1 MKVKTTVRL
10 MRIRCMNR
18 LSVYALLLAIFYS
31 TPDARAAD
39 RPSRV
44 FTDVTHDA
52 GITAK
57 HAFGDDRLNN
67 IVEGTG
73 AGAMFFDYDD
83 DGWLDIYLLSG
94 TWLQEVNDNRG
105 RKYRGKLRNHLYR
118 NNRDGTFADVT
129 DQAGVGDESYGVGCS
144 AADFDNDGDL
154 DLYVLNYGKNVLYR
168 NEGNGTFIDISEQ
181 SGLDDPK
188 WSLSAPWFDYD
199 GDGDL
204 DVYVV
209 NYLEFDPV
217 FREYYAPDGYPGP
230 RSYGGQQDALYRN
243 NGNGTFTDVTEA
255 AGLINPDG
263 RGMSGTVADL
273 NNDGLL
279 DLYVT
284 NDAMENYFYRNSGD
298 GTFVEDGLVMGLAY
312 GEGGQNV
319 SSMGPAVGDVDRD
332 GWLDIYIPDMGY
344 GCLLLN
350 RNDYF
355 EDRTAPSKLA
365 VICGQYVGW
374 GGVLFDLDNNGYLD
388 LFVANG
394 DAHRQFAQEDVLLR
408 NDGKANF
415 EDIAADSGDYFR
427 QKYVGRGTTSGDYD
441 NDGDIDLLVVNLND
455 APRLLRN
462 DGDDKNNWLKLAV
475 KLPGGKSDAVG
486 ARVTVKTDAMTQVHD
501 LMPVSGYLSQADP
514 RPHFGLDDAEKAQ
527 VDIRWPDGRTTT
539 LKDVSANQILMVEQ
553 DAK

>member
-1 MKVKTTVRL
+1 VEPKTTVQLTRL
-10 MRIRCMNR
+10 ERVARC
-18 LSVYALLLAIFYS
+18 LASTLPLAILLS
-31 TPDARAAD
+31 TSTLHAAD
-39 RPSRV
+39 PALPV
-44 FTDVTHDA
+44 FTDVTLDA

-57 HAFGDDRLNN
+57 HSYGDDRLTN

-73 AGAMFFDYDD
+73 AGAMFFDYDGD
-83 DGWLDIYLLSG
+83 DWLDVYLLSG
-94 TWLQEVNDNRG
+94 CWLQEVNDNRG
-105 RKYRGKLRNHLYR
+105 RKYRGKLTNHLYR
-118 NNRDGTFADVT
+118 NNRDGTFTDVT
-129 DQAGVGDESYGVGCS
+129 EKAGVGDKGYGVGAS

-168 NEGNGTFIDISEQ
+168 NNGNGTFTDISEG
-181 SGLDDPK
+181 SGLDDAH

-209 NYLEFDPV
+209 NYLEFDPE
-217 FREYYAPDGYPGP
+217 FRDFYAPKGYPGP
-230 RSYGGQQDALYRN
+230 RSYSGQQDALYRN
-243 NGNGTFTDVTEA
+243 NGNGTFTDVTET

-284 NDAMENYFYRNSGD
+284 NDNMENYFYRNTGD
-298 GTFVEDGLVMGLAY
+298 GTFVEEGLIMELAY

-319 SSMGPAVGDVDRD
+319 SSMGPAVGDVNRD

-344 GCLLLN
+344 GCMLLN
-350 RNDYF
+350 REYHF
-355 EDRTAPSKLA
+355 EDRTASSKLA
-365 VICGQYVGW
+365 RVCGQYIGW
-374 GGVLFDLDNNGYLD
+374 GGVLFDYDNDGHLD

-394 DAHRQFAQEDVLLR
+394 DAHREYTQEDVLVR
-408 NDGKANF
+408 NDGTGSFK
-415 EDIAADSGDYFR
+415 DVAADSGEYFR

-455 APRLLRN
+455 TPRLLRN
-462 DGDDKNNWLKLAV
+462 DGGNKNNWLTVAV

-486 ARVTVKTDAMTQVHD
+486 ARVTVKTGDLTQIHD
-501 LMPVSGYLSQADP
+501 VMPVTGYLSQADP
-514 RPHFGLDDAEKAQ
+514 RAHFGLGRAEKVD
-527 VDIRWPDGRTTT
+527 VDIRWPDGRTTG